1 MDGGIAEIER
11 QQGWSCK
18 KRMAIQKNQG
28 PDLQKNVSCKSEVLA
43 DVAGGG
49 WGAMPSPCQCHTTF
63 FFSRPPNQLFKV
75 SFMFIIIIIRC
86 RYLI

>member
-18 KRMAIQKNQG
+18 KKDG
-28 PDLQKNVSCKSEVLA
+28 PTKELRSWTCKKNVSCKSEVLA

-49 WGAMPSPCQCHTTF
+49 WGAMPSPSLPVPHNFLLFTATQSTF
-63 FFSRPPNQLFKV
+63 QS
-75 SFMFIIIIIRC
+75 
-86 RYLI
+86 YLYVFQILH